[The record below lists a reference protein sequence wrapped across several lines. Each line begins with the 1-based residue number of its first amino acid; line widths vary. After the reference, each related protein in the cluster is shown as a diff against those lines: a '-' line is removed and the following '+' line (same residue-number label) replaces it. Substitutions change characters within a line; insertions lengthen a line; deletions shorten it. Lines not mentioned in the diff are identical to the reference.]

1 MTSALKPYY
10 SVQANGLLLHFA
22 TGKISTIAFQQMI
35 KSAWVVY
42 GFVKVW
48 TGKYIHSGCQMMKV
62 KKSRDRAP
70 TQIGA
75 ALASL
80 FSASECSLNDGA
92 LVDEHLS
99 IY

>member
-10 SVQANGLLLHFA
+10 SVQANGLLPHFA

-35 KSAWVVY
+35 KSAWVVF
-42 GFVKVW
+42 GFVEVW
-48 TGKYIHSGCQMMKV
+48 TVKYIHSGCQMMKV
-62 KKSRDRAP
+62 KKKSR
-70 TQIGA
+70 QIGA

-80 FSASECSLNDGA
+80 FSASECSLSDGA

>member
-62 KKSRDRAP
+62 KKKSR
-70 TQIGA
+70 QIGA

-92 LVDEHLS
+92 LMDEHLS